1 MLHKMIV
8 LLFLTVLYRV
18 NRYKKIGITEAEIRE
33 KLSEIVTKMGWDE
46 FYNSFDILIGELI
59 ELKEL
64 EIQFKKL
71 KKKEEILI
79 VHQEDK
85 SQHPFKNSS
94 TVLPLTV
101 YAVSNNA
108 TVEDIERFTKEILE
122 ENNGKGVVNVYRT
135 IDDFNL

>member
-1 MLHKMIV
+1 
-8 LLFLTVLYRV
+8 
-18 NRYKKIGITEAEIRE
+18 
-33 KLSEIVTKMGWDE
+33 MGWDE

-64 EIQFKKL
+64 ETQFKKL

-79 VHQEDK
+79 VHQEDE